1 MSKVV
6 GIGAALLDL
15 LAQVDS
21 FPIEDTK
28 KQAIS
33 VRFQGGGPCAT
44 ALVALQKLDVETQY
58 IGAVGDDMPGAYI
71 IDEFNRYGVDTSLVS
86 IVPAESSSTAVVLS
100 AIASSTRTVVWAAGS
115 APAPQ
120 WSPAIEAALDA
131 ADILHLDGNHLSFA
145 IEAAQYMHSKNKLV
159 SHDAGGLYPNIED
172 LLPHIDILIPSE
184 EFACGLSGHSD
195 IVKAALY
202 LQERYCPKVLVI
214 TQGKKGGVYY
224 DRDHGVVDSYPAF
237 AVEVVDTN
245 GAGDVFHGA
254 FLAAT
259 LKGLAI
265 EDACVFA
272 SAVSALKCTVFGA
285 REGIPS
291 ISDTLRF
298 LEERG
303 VSVFFKQGG
312 K

>member
-15 LAQVDS
+15 LAQIDE
-21 FPIEDTK
+21 FPTEDTK
-28 KQAIS
+28 KKAS
-33 VRFQGGGPCAT
+33 SLRFMGGGPCAT
-44 ALVALQKLDVETQY
+44 ALVALKRLEVEAQY
-58 IGAVGDDMPGAYI
+58 IGSVGDDMPGRHI

-86 IVPAESSSTAVVLS
+86 VMPNESSSTAVVLS
-100 AIASSTRTVVWAAGS
+100 AIAGSTRTVVWAAGT
-115 APAPQ
+115 APSPQ
-120 WSPAIEAALDA
+120 WNSEIEAALDA
-131 ADILHLDGNHLSFA
+131 ADILHVDGNHLPFA
-145 IEAAQYMHSKNKLV
+145 IKAAQYMRSKNKLV

-184 EFACGLSGHSD
+184 EFACVFSGHAD
-195 IVKAALY
+195 VTEAARY
-202 LQERYCPKVLVI
+202 LQERYAPKILAI
-214 TQGKKGGVYY
+214 TQGDKGGVYY
-224 DRDHGVVDSYPAF
+224 DKDRDVVESYPAF
-237 AVEVVDTN
+237 AVEVLDTN

-265 EDACVFA
+265 QDACVFA
-272 SAVSALKCTVFGA
+272 SAASALKCTVFGA

-303 VSVFFKQGG
+303 VSLYFTQGS